1 MNKNIGIVSVFFDR
15 GSGRIALDIK
25 QALQC
30 HIPNANISILARMSV
45 ADNKKQIK
53 YWDEYFHENILLYPE
68 YKIED
73 SDFEQWIKA
82 NNLSTVI
89 FVEEQHGL
97 KNLVSICNKLGI
109 QSINYLVWEFINPA
123 ELQYYQQF
131 TYLVA
136 PTKCTYKLLT
146 EDYLLTNVTFVP
158 WGMNLDVYQWQEPIP
173 KQKPIIFFPAGYGGV
188 YDRKNEKAV
197 IAAFSYICPRDKALL
212 HIHTQCENQ
221 ALRAQNVIKT
231 SGTVDT
237 NQLINYYKEA
247 DLTVSPSRWE
257 GNGLPQMESLA
268 LGRPIIVP
276 NAPPMN
282 EKIIDGET
290 GYLIKVKEF
299 KEVPGIFCKSAE
311 VDIEDFASKMIE
323 LSENKEK
330 LYEMQMASR
339 RYAETNLSWFE
350 NSKNLIDILA

>member
-1 MNKNIGIVSVFFDR
+1 MDKNIGLVSVFFDR
-15 GSGRIALDIK
+15 GSGVICQQIK
-25 QALQC
+25 QTLQW
-30 HIPNANISILARMSV
+30 HIPNCNISILARMSV

-158 WGMNLDVYQWQEPIP
+158 WGMNLDVYQWQEPIT

-231 SGTVDT
+231 SGSVNTK
-237 NQLINYYKEA
+237 QLIKYYQEA
-247 DLTVSPSRWE
+247 DVVVLPSRFE
-257 GNGLPQMESLA
+257 GNCLPQQESLA
-268 LGRPIIVP
+268 LGRPVLVSDC
-276 NAPPMN
+276 PPLN
-282 EKIIDGET
+282 ERVVDGYN
-290 GYLIKVKEF
+290 GYLIKVKEM
-299 KEVPGIFCKSAE
+299 KEIPGIFVKSAE
-311 VDIEDFASKMIE
+311 VDLWSFSEKMILCE
-323 LSENKEK
+323 DKDL
-330 LYEMQMASR
+330 LYSMQLNSR
-339 RYAETNLSWFE
+339 KYAEESLNWFE
-350 NSKNLIDILA
+350 NSKKLIDILA